1 MNFKQRSRSGFK
13 EKSSDLRKVI
23 TVSGCMFLL
32 LTVEGSN
39 LWANSFMN
47 PSQQVIKL
55 SSKMQDVTVQEVLA
69 SVEQQ
74 TDYHFTYNPMQIGAD
89 RRVTIDLNNKSVTE
103 ILDEL
108 FLGKKVQYVV
118 EGNNIVL
125 FADNKKAEVK
135 DIVQQKSKIVTGTV
149 LDVTGMPVIG
159 ANVTVK
165 GTTQGT
171 ITDMDGKFSLEV
183 AEGDILQVTYIGFAN
198 QEVKVGTQTNLS
210 VTLKEDA
217 EALDELVVVGY
228 GTQKKVNL
236 TGAVASISPEEIQ
249 SRPITNVTQALQG
262 ITPGLNITASNTYGG
277 EVGSPMDM
285 NIRGIGSLTEGSG
298 KPYVLVDG
306 VPMDLSLVNPND
318 IENISVLKD
327 AASAAI
333 YGARAAYGVILV
345 TTKSGSKGEKFQ
357 ISYNANFG
365 WKTPTMLQKTSNALD
380 YANAVNESCRNSGI
394 SPLYSDEVVELIKQ
408 NIVSG
413 GTMAGILPD
422 PTSPNKFGEYDQTY
436 ANTDWT
442 KVYYKDWAFQNSHDI
457 SISGATDKS
466 NYYAGLGYTSQ
477 DGQLNFFDENYKRYN
492 VTVNNS
498 TQLTKWLKFKLNSKF
513 AYSKKNVPVGYGGT
527 DRTVNYHMMAR
538 AYPTL
543 PVYNPNGDFTESC
556 NVAQILSE
564 GGSEKESTTTV
575 YITPSFEINVL
586 DDLKI
591 NGDFTYNYVGSD
603 RDTHFAKVNVGNVD
617 GTTTHLHHA
626 NNFNKIEEEQSS
638 VTYTTGNIYASYAK
652 DFNKHHI
659 DALVG
664 GQIEYNSTKNLIG
677 SKRDLITDEVPS
689 IGTATGL
696 TDLRDEMSEWSTL
709 GSFIRLN
716 YSFDDRYMLSF
727 NGRYDGSSRFRSG
740 KQWGFFPSFS
750 GAYNMHREKFW
761 KPISPYVNTFKLRA
775 SYGTLGNQEVPNYLF
790 YETIPVKTNLSYII
804 NGARPIYTQ
813 TPDLVSWNLTW
824 EESRTLN
831 VGGDISFLDNRLSG
845 SFDWYTRETVN
856 MFGPAEALP
865 AVLGKDA
872 PKMNNASLRTTGIE
886 LSLTWKQHVND
897 DFSYSITGT
906 LSDNQTEVTKYNNPT
921 KIISSS
927 TYYEGQKLGD
937 IWGYVTEGF
946 FTSPEDVKNSPDQS
960 AIYATWNPGDM
971 KYKDLNGDNK
981 IDWGDNTAVNPGDKK
996 VIGND
1001 TPRFL
1006 YGLSFSG
1013 IYKDFDFNLF
1023 FQGVGKR
1030 DVFIGSMTYFGFQG
1044 SKFFTTVHDH
1054 NLDYWREDNQDAFF
1068 ARPYATSEVDKNQQ
1082 VQSRFI
1088 QNGAYLRLKNL
1099 QIGYTL
1105 PKHLLQNTGI
1115 DRLRFYFSGENLL
1128 TFTKLMDGIDPE
1140 ATGGNYGDGKSYP
1153 MSLVCSFGVNVS
1165 F

>member
-183 AEGDILQVTYIGFAN
+183 VEGDILQVTYIGFAN

-236 TGAVASISPEEIQ
+236 TGAVASISSEEIQ

-408 NIVSG
+408 NIASG

-740 KQWGFFPSFS
+740 KQWGFSPLSQV
-750 GAYNMHREKFW
+750 HIICIEKNFGNLYHLML
-761 KPISPYVNTFKLRA
+761 IRLNYELR
-775 SYGTLGNQEVPNYLF
+775 
-790 YETIPVKTNLSYII
+790 
-804 NGARPIYTQ
+804 
-813 TPDLVSWNLTW
+813 
-824 EESRTLN
+824 
-831 VGGDISFLDNRLSG
+831 
-845 SFDWYTRETVN
+845 
-856 MFGPAEALP
+856 M
-865 AVLGKDA
+865 VL
-872 PKMNNASLRTTGIE
+872 
-886 LSLTWKQHVND
+886 
-897 DFSYSITGT
+897 
-906 LSDNQTEVTKYNNPT
+906 
-921 KIISSS
+921 
-927 TYYEGQKLGD
+927 
-937 IWGYVTEGF
+937 
-946 FTSPEDVKNSPDQS
+946 
-960 AIYATWNPGDM
+960 
-971 KYKDLNGDNK
+971 
-981 IDWGDNTAVNPGDKK
+981 
-996 VIGND
+996 
-1001 TPRFL
+1001 
-1006 YGLSFSG
+1006 
-1013 IYKDFDFNLF
+1013 
-1023 FQGVGKR
+1023 
-1030 DVFIGSMTYFGFQG
+1030 
-1044 SKFFTTVHDH
+1044 
-1054 NLDYWREDNQDAFF
+1054 
-1068 ARPYATSEVDKNQQ
+1068 
-1082 VQSRFI
+1082 
-1088 QNGAYLRLKNL
+1088 
-1099 QIGYTL
+1099 
-1105 PKHLLQNTGI
+1105 
-1115 DRLRFYFSGENLL
+1115 
-1128 TFTKLMDGIDPE
+1128 
-1140 ATGGNYGDGKSYP
+1140 
-1153 MSLVCSFGVNVS
+1153 
-1165 F
+1165 

>member
-236 TGAVASISPEEIQ
+236 TGAVASISSEEIQ

-408 NIVSG
+408 NIASG

-498 TQLTKWLKFKLNSKF
+498 NTS
-513 AYSKKNVPVGYGGT
+513 
-527 DRTVNYHMMAR
+527 VN
-538 AYPTL
+538 
-543 PVYNPNGDFTESC
+543 
-556 NVAQILSE
+556 
-564 GGSEKESTTTV
+564 
-575 YITPSFEINVL
+575 
-586 DDLKI
+586 
-591 NGDFTYNYVGSD
+591 
-603 RDTHFAKVNVGNVD
+603 
-617 GTTTHLHHA
+617 
-626 NNFNKIEEEQSS
+626 
-638 VTYTTGNIYASYAK
+638 
-652 DFNKHHI
+652 
-659 DALVG
+659 
-664 GQIEYNSTKNLIG
+664 
-677 SKRDLITDEVPS
+677 
-689 IGTATGL
+689 
-696 TDLRDEMSEWSTL
+696 
-709 GSFIRLN
+709 
-716 YSFDDRYMLSF
+716 
-727 NGRYDGSSRFRSG
+727 
-740 KQWGFFPSFS
+740 
-750 GAYNMHREKFW
+750 
-761 KPISPYVNTFKLRA
+761 
-775 SYGTLGNQEVPNYLF
+775 F
-790 YETIPVKTNLSYII
+790 Y
-804 NGARPIYTQ
+804 R
-813 TPDLVSWNLTW
+813 
-824 EESRTLN
+824 
-831 VGGDISFLDNRLSG
+831 
-845 SFDWYTRETVN
+845 
-856 MFGPAEALP
+856 
-865 AVLGKDA
+865 
-872 PKMNNASLRTTGIE
+872 
-886 LSLTWKQHVND
+886 
-897 DFSYSITGT
+897 
-906 LSDNQTEVTKYNNPT
+906 
-921 KIISSS
+921 
-927 TYYEGQKLGD
+927 
-937 IWGYVTEGF
+937 
-946 FTSPEDVKNSPDQS
+946 
-960 AIYATWNPGDM
+960 
-971 KYKDLNGDNK
+971 
-981 IDWGDNTAVNPGDKK
+981 
-996 VIGND
+996 
-1001 TPRFL
+1001 
-1006 YGLSFSG
+1006 
-1013 IYKDFDFNLF
+1013 
-1023 FQGVGKR
+1023 
-1030 DVFIGSMTYFGFQG
+1030 
-1044 SKFFTTVHDH
+1044 
-1054 NLDYWREDNQDAFF
+1054 
-1068 ARPYATSEVDKNQQ
+1068 
-1082 VQSRFI
+1082 
-1088 QNGAYLRLKNL
+1088 
-1099 QIGYTL
+1099 
-1105 PKHLLQNTGI
+1105 
-1115 DRLRFYFSGENLL
+1115 
-1128 TFTKLMDGIDPE
+1128 
-1140 ATGGNYGDGKSYP
+1140 
-1153 MSLVCSFGVNVS
+1153 
-1165 F
+1165 

>member
-183 AEGDILQVTYIGFAN
+183 VEGDILQVTYIGFAN

-236 TGAVASISPEEIQ
+236 TGAVASISSEEIQ

-306 VPMDLSLVNPND
+306 VPMDLALVNPND

-365 WKTPTMLQKTSNALD
+365 WKTPTMLQHTVNSLD
-380 YANAVNESCRNSGI
+380 FVTAMNQACINSGV
-394 SPLYSDEVVELIKQ
+394 SPLYSDEMVELVKE
-408 NIVSG
+408 NIEKG
-413 GTMAGILPD
+413 GTMPGILPD
-422 PTSPNKFGEYDQTY
+422 PSNPLQWGFNGETY
-436 ANTDWT
+436 ANTDWMD
-442 KVYYKDWAFQNSHDI
+442 VYYKDWAFQNSHDV
-457 SISGATDKS
+457 SVSGATEKS

-498 TQLTKWLKFKLNSKF
+498 TQLTKWLKLC
-513 AYSKKNVPVGYGGT
+513 
-527 DRTVNYHMMAR
+527 RTNAKSQVW
-538 AYPTL
+538 
-543 PVYNPNGDFTESC
+543 
-556 NVAQILSE
+556 ILS
-564 GGSEKESTTTV
+564 
-575 YITPSFEINVL
+575 
-586 DDLKI
+586 
-591 NGDFTYNYVGSD
+591 
-603 RDTHFAKVNVGNVD
+603 
-617 GTTTHLHHA
+617 
-626 NNFNKIEEEQSS
+626 
-638 VTYTTGNIYASYAK
+638 
-652 DFNKHHI
+652 
-659 DALVG
+659 
-664 GQIEYNSTKNLIG
+664 
-677 SKRDLITDEVPS
+677 
-689 IGTATGL
+689 
-696 TDLRDEMSEWSTL
+696 
-709 GSFIRLN
+709 
-716 YSFDDRYMLSF
+716 
-727 NGRYDGSSRFRSG
+727 
-740 KQWGFFPSFS
+740 
-750 GAYNMHREKFW
+750 
-761 KPISPYVNTFKLRA
+761 
-775 SYGTLGNQEVPNYLF
+775 
-790 YETIPVKTNLSYII
+790 
-804 NGARPIYTQ
+804 
-813 TPDLVSWNLTW
+813 
-824 EESRTLN
+824 
-831 VGGDISFLDNRLSG
+831 
-845 SFDWYTRETVN
+845 
-856 MFGPAEALP
+856 
-865 AVLGKDA
+865 
-872 PKMNNASLRTTGIE
+872 
-886 LSLTWKQHVND
+886 
-897 DFSYSITGT
+897 
-906 LSDNQTEVTKYNNPT
+906 
-921 KIISSS
+921 
-927 TYYEGQKLGD
+927 
-937 IWGYVTEGF
+937 
-946 FTSPEDVKNSPDQS
+946 
-960 AIYATWNPGDM
+960 
-971 KYKDLNGDNK
+971 
-981 IDWGDNTAVNPGDKK
+981 
-996 VIGND
+996 
-1001 TPRFL
+1001 
-1006 YGLSFSG
+1006 
-1013 IYKDFDFNLF
+1013 
-1023 FQGVGKR
+1023 
-1030 DVFIGSMTYFGFQG
+1030 
-1044 SKFFTTVHDH
+1044 
-1054 NLDYWREDNQDAFF
+1054 
-1068 ARPYATSEVDKNQQ
+1068 
-1082 VQSRFI
+1082 
-1088 QNGAYLRLKNL
+1088 
-1099 QIGYTL
+1099 
-1105 PKHLLQNTGI
+1105 
-1115 DRLRFYFSGENLL
+1115 
-1128 TFTKLMDGIDPE
+1128 
-1140 ATGGNYGDGKSYP
+1140 
-1153 MSLVCSFGVNVS
+1153 
-1165 F
+1165 